1 MHLGK
6 YSEDAIANASF
17 ALVSDTN
24 TSGEPW
30 VPAFEAAF
38 SGYVGAKFG
47 IAVNSATSGLHAAL
61 LAAGV
66 GPSDEVISPGLTV
79 VMDAYATLFCGA
91 TPIFADVDPSTW
103 NITAATIEPLITEK
117 TKVILTV
124 SWFGHPVDHEAIY
137 ALAHKYGLIWIDD
150 SAETI
155 IPISRRD
162 SGWGLPDMRVFSFES
177 KKHFST
183 GGEGGM
189 VTTDDP
195 ELATMVRKRAGIGYL
210 HLGPDRGRTHL
221 AARDFQNPEYRRF
234 DTVGY
239 NYRMTPVSAAI
250 GAGQLQSIDEFLDTR
265 REVANLFLHAIQGFD
280 SMTPQNTHSSHS
292 YYTFGVEYFPDRAS
306 GISWQSFYDKFTSAG
321 GDGFYANCLNP
332 YLEPSL
338 KGRKISNQTLSTGL
352 CPIAEG
358 LQTRVMAFKTNYLNL
373 EVAKKNANLLHA
385 VLEEIEN

>member
-6 YSEDAIANASF
+6 YSQAAIENASL

-24 TSGEPW
+24 MFGEPW

-38 SGYVGAKFG
+38 SGYVGAKFA

-79 VMDAYATLFCGA
+79 IMDAYATIFCGA

-103 NITAATIEPLITEK
+103 NITAATIEPLITDK

-124 SWFGHPVDHEAIY
+124 SWFGHPVDHDSIH
-137 ALAHKYGLIWIDD
+137 ALTRKYGLVWIDD

-195 ELATMVRKRAGIGYL
+195 ELATLVRKRAGIGYL

-265 REVANLFLHAIQGFD
+265 REVANLFLDAIEGFD
-280 SMTPQNTHSSHS
+280 SMTPQNAHSSHS

-306 GISWQSFYDKFTSAG
+306 GISWQSFYDKFTSSG

-338 KGRKISNQTLSTGL
+338 KGRKISNQTLSSGL

-358 LQTRVMAFKTNYLNL
+358 LQTRVMAFKTNYLDL